1 MAKFIED
8 IRNNYRKL
16 ERELVTQLSYQV
28 EHDVTTGTNREEIWV
43 DFFERIIPK
52 KFNIARLV
60 FIIDSNSEC
69 SKEVDIAIDD
79 EQYTPYI
86 FNYGNIKFIPLEAVA
101 AVVQCKS
108 KKPKSKKFIR
118 MDKFNYEFKN
128 ISRFYC
134 KASSQYPYRYPKR

>member
-52 KFNIARLV
+52 KFNIARSV

-69 SKEVDIAIDD
+69 SKEVDIAIYD
-79 EQYTPYI
+79 EHAVYI
-86 FNYGNIKFIPLEAVA
+86 
-101 AVVQCKS
+101 
-108 KKPKSKKFIR
+108 
-118 MDKFNYEFKN
+118 
-128 ISRFYC
+128 
-134 KASSQYPYRYPKR
+134 